1 MKQIYDIIL
10 ELRADASINYKLEVL
25 AKYKN
30 NKLLRKFLLYTYN
43 PRFNYFITEL
53 PKYLT
58 FGSSTNNLDDT
69 SFFSILDQM
78 KSREITGNTSKEKFI
93 SILSL
98 CSLEL
103 QELYELVIKRDIR
116 AGVST
121 KSINKI
127 FPNLIPTTPY
137 MRCSLLKDYKET
149 NLFGTHNTIFVQK
162 KADGVFSYII
172 KEDNQIKF
180 QTRNGTIYYVEDI
193 EKDFDFIPNNTV
205 LVGEALIKSNGKEL
219 DRKTGNGLINKLIK
233 SEGSF
238 ETLEKE
244 YAKATSLKQKDNI
257 YKKQLQLKQQL
268 KDIVEGLH
276 FEVWDMIS
284 VGEFDNGYSGEVYS
298 SRVLRLERLL
308 QNISNRVSL
317 IETSEVVS
325 LELAEEIAEQY
336 ISQGYEGAIIK
347 SKDLLFE
354 NKTSKSQIKIK
365 SELDCDLLCVG
376 VTEGN
381 GKYKGLVGSLDCVS
395 ACLNLKVS
403 VGSGLADE
411 NRSADF
417 KEYIGKIITVKYN
430 EKITK
435 KDSDEVSLFLPRFV
449 EVRVDKDTADTLDR
463 IL

>member
-10 ELRADASINYKLEVL
+10 ELRADNSTNYKLEVL
-25 AKYKN
+25 AKHKN

-53 PKYLT
+53 PENEL
-58 FGSSTNNLDDT
+58 FRHSANNLDEN
-69 SFFSILDQM
+69 SFFFILDQM
-78 KSREITGNTSKEKFI
+78 KSREITGNIAREKLSEHLSFCNH
-93 SILSL
+93 ILY
-98 CSLEL
+98 
-103 QELYELVIKRDIR
+103 ELYVLVIKRDIR

-121 KSINKI
+121 KSINKV

-149 NLFGTHNTIFVQK
+149 NLFGKHNTILVQK

-172 KEDNQIKF
+172 KEDNQVKF
-180 QTRNGTIYYVEDI
+180 QTRNGTIYYVEGI

-244 YAKATSLKQKDNI
+244 YNKATTSKQKENVQI
-257 YKKQLQLKQQL
+257 KQLQLKQQL

-284 VGEFDNGYSGEVYS
+284 VGEFDKGYSVELYS
-298 SRVLRLERLL
+298 SRLARLEKLL
-308 QNISNRVSL
+308 QNISNRISL

-381 GKYKGLVGSLDCVS
+381 GKYKGLVGALECTS
-395 ACLNLKVS
+395 ACGNLKVS
-403 VGSGLADE
+403 VGSGLTDE
-411 NRSADF
+411 MRSVDF

-449 EVRVDKDTADTLDR
+449 EIRIDKDTADTLDR